1 MITGGQSFVSAPPAF
16 SSDSKKLLV
25 CTGNTVSVFS
35 TDTGMLVTE
44 LEGHADRVT
53 SVVVVPV
60 AAKARK
66 FVCYCWTSSLD
77 GTMCYWD
84 FAAPELVKKV
94 KVGLPIFS
102 MVIPHLSSLP
112 VESDGKISTLYAFIS
127 VEDIHKPAEQ
137 HKALRGQIQ
146 IYNLTNSRRVGGLL
160 AETRKPELISM
171 GGTGEFLG
179 ISNKRKLHIW
189 RIPAKDTKFDDI
201 RKIKM
206 HHTKNL
212 SALAFH
218 PTERIVAGGDVTGRI
233 LIWRGFG
240 NRNFSDKRERG
251 RIKNE
256 DGRPGVRDDD
266 DADSCSTWHWHP
278 SEVLVLFF
286 SSDGA
291 YLYSGGRE
299 GVLVVWQ
306 LDSGKKKF
314 KPRLGAPLLYYTHS
328 PDPVL
333 SCISCADNQIH
344 LLKMPSMEIIRSISG
359 IKLPFSFPN
368 IYTTSCSNFL
378 FDHTS
383 GLVALRTEDY
393 CIQFFSLLK
402 NFEISQV
409 QICERNFQPVDETT
423 MFVALMALSADG
435 AMMGTVDVRLPE
447 EGLGGLVSLKFWT
460 HGSRIGEYNL
470 STVIYEPHSDSGISS
485 LAFRPSHAM
494 AATSS
499 FGGEF
504 KVWVH
509 YGSIQPKDGNCQAH
523 EKSGWRCQSV
533 GSYKKMPMTAAA
545 FSADGSVLA
554 VAAETVVTLWD
565 PDKNALIAV
574 TGDTLTPITSIS
586 FVGKSEYFV
595 TLSQSSNPQLALWDL
610 SKLSVCW
617 SYKLFVEAVSC
628 MEDGSQFA
636 ILALSNSS
644 DQAASRDQDGIILL
658 FDVKQ
663 PIPVATWLVKKA
675 KGGGM
680 SFLPHNTYLQ
690 KPAKS
695 AEETDSSLLVYIN
708 ADHEFIVF
716 DPHNSKENHISRSA
730 HEGHLSAEEPV
741 SAFGAIFHA
750 CFSDYIP
757 VVRMQYAY
765 IFARALVSMYTCEAL
780 ALDMLQYMGSLMI
793 LMKRGSRLQKFHLFL
808 QKDLGRQYSVDH
820 PMFFHHSQS
829 SAQYSLHLY

>member
-1 MITGGQSFVSAPPAF
+1 MIAGGQCFVSSPPVF
-16 SSDSKKLLV
+16 SGDSKKLLV

-44 LEGHADRVT
+44 LEGHTDRVT
-53 SVVVVPV
+53 SVVVAP
-60 AAKARK
+60 AAPKARR

-84 FAAPELVKKV
+84 FAALELVKKV
-94 KVGLPIFS
+94 EVGLPIFS
-102 MVIPHLSSLP
+102 MVIPHMSSLP

-127 VEDIHKPAEQ
+127 VKDIHRPADQ

-160 AETRKPELISM
+160 GETRNPELISVSDS
-171 GGTGEFLG
+171 GEFLG
-179 ISNKRKLHIW
+179 ICNKRKLHIW
-189 RIPAKDTKFDDI
+189 RIPANDMKFDNI
-201 RKIKM
+201 RKIKL

-218 PTERIVAGGDVTGRI
+218 PTERIIAGGDITGRI

-240 NRNFSDKRERG
+240 KRKLSDKREIIAG
-251 RIKNE
+251 RTKND

-359 IKLPFSFPN
+359 IKLPFSLPD
-368 IYTTSCSNFL
+368 IYTSSCSNYS
-378 FDHTS
+378 FDNS
-383 GLVALRTEDY
+383 AGLVALCTKDY

-402 NFEISQV
+402 NFEVSQV

-423 MFVALMALSADG
+423 MFVALVTLSVDG
-435 AMMGTVDVRLPE
+435 AMMGTVDIRLPE

-460 HGSRIGEYNL
+460 HGSHNGEYNL
-470 STVIYEPHSDSGISS
+470 STVIYEPHSDSAISS
-485 LAFRPSHAM
+485 LAFRPGHAM
-494 AATSS
+494 AVTSS

-509 YGSIQPKDGNCQAH
+509 YGSIQPKDRKGQAH

-554 VAAETVVTLWD
+554 VAAETFVTLWD

-586 FVGKSEYFV
+586 FVGKTEYFV
-595 TLSQSSNPQLALWDL
+595 TVSQGSNPQLALWDL

-617 SYKLFVEAVSC
+617 SYKLCVEAVSC
-628 MEDGSQFA
+628 TEDGSQFA
-636 ILALSNSS
+636 ILAISNLS
-644 DQAASRDQDGIILL
+644 DQAARDQYGIILL

-663 PIPVATWLVKKA
+663 PIPAGTWLAKKA
-675 KGGGM
+675 KGGGI
-680 SFLPHNTYLQ
+680 SFLHRNTYLQ
-690 KPAKS
+690 NQAKA
-695 AEETDSSLLVYIN
+695 AEENGSSLLVYIN
-708 ADHEFIVF
+708 ADHEYIVF
-716 DPHNSKENHISRSA
+716 DPHNSNGNHISRNIRD
-730 HEGHLSAEEPV
+730 GHPSAEEPAHTGYASLYGELHEFDKKRKQIAEIPFV
-741 SAFGAIFHA
+741 PSERPWETIFSGSSHVLPPLTKLCSVFFTSLLEKRPSA
-750 CFSDYIP
+750 
-757 VVRMQYAY
+757 
-765 IFARALVSMYTCEAL
+765 E
-780 ALDMLQYMGSLMI
+780 
-793 LMKRGSRLQKFHLFL
+793 
-808 QKDLGRQYSVDH
+808 
-820 PMFFHHSQS
+820 
-829 SAQYSLHLY
+829 